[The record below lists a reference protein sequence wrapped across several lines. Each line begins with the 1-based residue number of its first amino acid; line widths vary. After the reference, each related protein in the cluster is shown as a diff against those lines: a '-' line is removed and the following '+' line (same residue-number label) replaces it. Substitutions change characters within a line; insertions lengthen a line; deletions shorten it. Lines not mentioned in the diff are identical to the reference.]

1 MTFPGIRD
9 RSRAM
14 EIVALASGSKGNSLF
29 VKSGNTSVL
38 LDVGLSAREIER
50 RMALI
55 GASPSELS
63 GIVVSHEHADH
74 IKGVG
79 PLARRYNLPV
89 YITERTF
96 QAAEAV
102 VGALPRVE
110 CIDPEMPFEIGA
122 FWFSPFLISHDA
134 VEPLGF
140 SLTDGRM
147 KIGIATDLGVIT
159 HLVRENMRGAHVAI
173 VESNHDPDMLMEG
186 PYPWEL
192 KQRIKGRRGHLSNP
206 TATQFVQAIY
216 HSDLERVVLAHLSEI
231 NNTPEAAKRCLIE
244 KAGCRLEPEQIVV
257 ARPDRPV
264 RIW

>member
-1 MTFPGIRD
+1 
-9 RSRAM
+9 M
-14 EIVALASGSKGNSLF
+14 EIVALVSGSKGNSLF
-29 VKSGNTSVL
+29 VKSGKTSVL

-50 RMALI
+50 RLALV
-55 GASPSELS
+55 GASPEDLS
-63 GIVVSHEHADH
+63 GIVVSHEHNDH

-79 PLARRYNLPV
+79 PLARRFNLPV
-89 YITERTF
+89 YITEQTYR
-96 QAAEAV
+96 AAETM
-102 VGALPRVE
+102 VGILPRVE
-110 CIDPEMPFEIGA
+110 CIDPDAPFEIGVL
-122 FWFSPFLISHDA
+122 WFSPFLISHDA

-140 SLTDGRM
+140 SLTDGKR
-147 KIGIATDLGVIT
+147 KVGVATDLGMIT

-206 TATQFVQAIY
+206 TATKFVQAIY
-216 HSDLERVVLAHLSEI
+216 HSGLERVVLAHLSEI
-231 NNTPEAAKRCLIE
+231 NNTPKTARQCLIE
-244 KAGCRLEPEQIVV
+244 RAGCRLESEQIVV